1 MRKVVELARR
11 AAQSQAPVLIHGEAG
26 VGKTKLARFIHDAG
40 LDASGPFVEVKC
52 ATLPPNDA
60 HRQLFGGGEDEP
72 GGGAFATA
80 RGGTVLLD
88 DIGELALDLQTR
100 LVEVLE
106 AGRNAPAGG
115 TDMVRVVACT
125 TRPLEDLLREGHLR
139 PDLYYHL
146 NVIRFDVPPLR
157 QRREDVVPLVDH
169 FLGRAATKRDDVG
182 RQIVGVSAAAM
193 RRLMHHDWPANVREL
208 ANVLERAVALAQH
221 DTILPDDIELGPAPH
236 VGGAGRGSNGI
247 TPLDEIERAYVRQAL
262 EATGGNKAAAAR
274 ALGINRRTLYRKIGE

>member
-1 MRKVVELARR
+1 
-11 AAQSQAPVLIHGEAG
+11 
-26 VGKTKLARFIHDAG
+26 
-40 LDASGPFVEVKC
+40 
-52 ATLPPNDA
+52 
-60 HRQLFGGGEDEP
+60 
-72 GGGAFATA
+72 
-80 RGGTVLLD
+80 VLLD

-106 AGRNAPAGG
+106 ASRNPPAGG
-115 TDMVRVVACT
+115 TDTVRVVACT
-125 TRPLEDLLREGHLR
+125 TRPLEELLREGHLR

-146 NVIRFDVPPLR
+146 NVIRLDIPPLR
-157 QRREDVVPLVDH
+157 KRREDIVPLVDY
-169 FLGRAATKRDDVG
+169 FLGGAATKREDVG
-182 RQIVGVSAAAM
+182 QQIVGVSAAAM
-193 RRLMHHDWPANVREL
+193 RRLVHHEWPGNVREL

-236 VGGAGRGSNGI
+236 VVGAGHGSNGI